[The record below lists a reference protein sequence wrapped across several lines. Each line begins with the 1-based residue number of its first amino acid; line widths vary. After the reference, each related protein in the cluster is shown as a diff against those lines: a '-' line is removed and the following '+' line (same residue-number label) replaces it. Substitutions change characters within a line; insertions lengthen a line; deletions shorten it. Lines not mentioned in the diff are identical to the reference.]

1 MPGRVRSRPVSATT
15 DAVVVGSGPNGLAAA
30 IELARSGLE
39 VTVYEANGTVG
50 GGARSA
56 ELTVPGVV
64 HDICSAFH
72 PFAMASPYLATLP
85 LADFGLQW
93 CHAEIDLVH
102 PLDGGDAVAL
112 YRSIDDTVAG
122 LGTDGEKWRRRF
134 GPIAQRLDELA
145 PEFLGPLL
153 HVPRHPLLLAR
164 FGLAA
169 LLPAKTLAR
178 TLGSERARALFA
190 GSAAHAFRP
199 LDTVASASVGVAL
212 TAVAHR
218 HGWPVAKGGSQSIT
232 DAMVA
237 YLESLGGT
245 VVTDHRVTSLDELDD
260 SRVRILDVTPSAMID
275 IAGDQLPPRVRRA
288 YRRFRHGPAAFKVDL
303 AVEGGVPWTAD
314 AAHKAGTLHLGG
326 TFEQIAAAEADV
338 RAGRMPERPFVLA
351 GQQYLADPSRSAGDI
366 HPLWAYAH
374 VPNGYDGDAT
384 RAVIDQIERFAPGV
398 RDRIVATVSSGPAEL
413 AAHNVNY
420 VGGDIGTGAND
431 LRQLVFRPRVA
442 LDPYATGIPGT
453 ALCSAATPPGAGVHG
468 MAGFHAA
475 RSALRTRVRGVTNS
489 L

>member
-1 MPGRVRSRPVSATT
+1 MSATT

-30 IELARSGLE
+30 IELARAGLS
-39 VTVYEANGTVG
+39 VTVYEANGTAG

-64 HDICSAFH
+64 HDVCSAFH

-85 LADFGLQW
+85 LADFGLEW
-93 CHAEIDLVH
+93 CHPEIDLVH

-112 YRSIDDTVAG
+112 YRSLDDTVAG
-122 LGTDGEKWRRRF
+122 LGADGAKWQRRF
-134 GPIAQRLDELA
+134 GPIVRRLDDLA

-164 FGLAA
+164 FGVAA
-169 LLPAKTLAR
+169 MLPASAFAR
-178 TLGSERARALFA
+178 TLGSQRARALFA

-199 LDTVASASVGVAL
+199 LHTLASASVGVAL

-218 HGWPVAKGGSQSIT
+218 HGWPVARGGSHSIT

-245 VVTDHRVTSLDELDD
+245 VVTDHRVTTLAEVADAPV
-260 SRVRILDVTPSAMID
+260 RVFDVSPSAMVD

-288 YRRFRHGPAAFKVDL
+288 YRRFRHGPGAFKVDL

-314 AAHKAGTLHLGG
+314 AARRAGTLHLGG
-326 TFEQIAAAEADV
+326 TLDEIAAAEADV
-338 RAGRMPERPFVLA
+338 VAGRMPERPFVLA

-366 HPLWAYAH
+366 HPVWAYAH

-431 LRQLVFRPRVA
+431 LRQLVFRPRA
-442 LDPYATGIPGT
+442 SLDPYATGIPGT
-453 ALCSAATPPGAGVHG
+453 VLCSAATPPGAGVHG

-475 RSALRTRVRGVTNS
+475 RSALRTRARGGTHS